1 MDKTQKV
8 KSAKFAKRVNVLES
22 LKDVG
27 NTAQKSIQEDLLR
40 GTSEEFFKQLFG
52 KREEKKYSGEIIPGE
67 ALELNEVYSGQ
78 REENEKLR
86 KQISLEKNL
95 SNEQKTQSEKEIN
108 ELRIQ
113 LHALMQEVGELAK
126 VTQNIGQDIEVA
138 SMQAPANPG
147 VYHLIF
153 FEKLLD
159 FIKTFRRKIENAEV
173 WLQASNNR
181 AEKRNFWGTFKSKKG
196 GTKFLLSQEHYV
208 ARSTG

>member
-1 MDKTQKV
+1 MDKIQKP
-8 KSAKFAKRVNVLES
+8 KIGRNIKRVNVLES

-27 NTAQKSIQEDLLR
+27 DTAQKSIQEDLLK

-52 KREEKKYSGEIIPGE
+52 QKKEKKYSGDITPGE
-67 ALELNEVYSGQ
+67 TLEFNEVYTGQ

-86 KQISLEKNL
+86 KQISFERNL
-95 SNEQKTQSEKEIN
+95 SNEVKNQSDKKLN

-113 LHALMQEVGELAK
+113 LHALIQEVAELAK
-126 VTQNIGQDIEVA
+126 VTQDIGQDVEIA
-138 SMQAPANPG
+138 SMQASANPG
-147 VYHLIF
+147 VYHIVF

-159 FIKTFRRKIENAEV
+159 FIKTFRRKIENADV
-173 WLQASNNR
+173 WLQSSNKR
-181 AEKRNFWGTFKSKKG
+181 AEKKNFWGTFTSKKG

>member
-1 MDKTQKV
+1 MDKIQKP
-8 KSAKFAKRVNVLES
+8 KPGSNIKRVNVLES

-27 NTAQKSIQEDLLR
+27 DTAQKSIQEDLLK

-52 KREEKKYSGEIIPGE
+52 QKEEKKYSGDITPGE
-67 ALELNEVYSGQ
+67 TLEFNEVYTGQ

-86 KQISLEKNL
+86 KQISFERNL
-95 SNEQKTQSEKEIN
+95 SNEVKNQSDKELN

-113 LHALMQEVGELAK
+113 LHALMQEVSKLAE
-126 VTQNIGQDIEVA
+126 VTQNVGKDVEIA
-138 SMQAPANPG
+138 TMQAPANPG
-147 VYHLIF
+147 VYHLVF

-159 FIKTFRRKIENAEV
+159 FIKTFRRKIENADV
-173 WLQASNNR
+173 WLQSSNKR
-181 AEKRNFWGTFKSKKG
+181 AEKKNFWGTFTSKRG